1 MKNLFRGAKFA
12 VLSLGCVAASFFLHW
27 IYVWTGTYHTLGSS
41 FNKVG
46 RFAVLIPCLIA
57 IVLALASVI
66 WNRRKA
72 PGLIGLVIAVAGTSV
87 LFYLER

>member
-1 MKNLFRGAKFA
+1 MRNLFRQAKFA
-12 VLSLGCVAASFFLHW
+12 VLSSGCVVASYFLYW
-27 IYVWTGTYHTLGSS
+27 IYVRTGTYHTLGSS

-46 RFAVLIPCLIA
+46 RFVVLIPCLIA

-72 PGLIGLVIAVAGTSV
+72 PGLIGLAIAVAGTSV